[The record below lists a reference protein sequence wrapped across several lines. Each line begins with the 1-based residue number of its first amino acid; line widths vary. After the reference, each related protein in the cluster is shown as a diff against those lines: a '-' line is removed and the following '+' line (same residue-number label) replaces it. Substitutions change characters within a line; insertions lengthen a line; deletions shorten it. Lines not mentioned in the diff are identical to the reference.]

1 MLQFLGD
8 PNFDQELFVLNNQQQ
23 QKMRIKIYSII
34 LLKYTEEP
42 DKSLGMKR
50 KLHVSL
56 LQVAVVQVHVVV
68 YILSSLEVELQTH
81 LTFTYK

>member
-8 PNFDQELFVLNNQQQ
+8 PNFDQELFGLNNQQQ

-42 DKSLGMKR
+42 DKS
-50 KLHVSL
+50 
-56 LQVAVVQVHVVV
+56 
-68 YILSSLEVELQTH
+68 
-81 LTFTYK
+81 

>member
-8 PNFDQELFVLNNQQQ
+8 PNFDQELFGLNNQQQ

-42 DKSLGMKR
+42 DKRKR

-68 YILSSLEVELQTH
+68 HILSSLEVELQTH